1 MCSAAISS
9 GVRGRSH
16 THAPPSHPV
25 IQPGGSVCSE
35 EVCSVCPE
43 GKVDSGPEGAEVDSC
58 PQLVT
63 MEPQQAL
70 CALPTSTGAAMAVPT
85 QKEVLPPWVLP
96 PWVLP
101 PCAVPPW
108 VLPPCAVWPC
118 AAWPCSEDEECEE
131 GAAHGG
137 GAAAAMPSPG
147 VAVVAMPNPGV
158 AVAIMRR
165 QPSLPLMR

>member
-1 MCSAAISS
+1 MCSAWISS
-9 GVRGRSH
+9 GVRSRSH
-16 THAPPSHPV
+16 TQAPPSHPV

-35 EVCSVCPE
+35 
-43 GKVDSGPEGAEVDSC
+43 GRVDSC

-70 CALPTSTGAAMAVPT
+70 CALPTSTGAAIAVPT
-85 QKEVLPPWVLP
+85 QKEVLPPWVLL

>member
-1 MCSAAISS
+1 MCSAATSS

-25 IQPGGSVCSE
+25 IQPGGSVCCE
-35 EVCSVCPE
+35 EVCPVCPE
-43 GKVDSGPEGAEVDSC
+43 GREVDSGPEGAEVDSC

-85 QKEVLPPWVLP
+85 QKEVLPPWLLP

-108 VLPPCAVWPC
+108 VV
-118 AAWPCSEDEECEE
+118 WPCSEDEEAEE
-131 GAAHGG
+131 GAAYGG
-137 GAAAAMPSPG
+137 GAAVAMPSPG
-147 VAVVAMPNPGV
+147 VAVAM
-158 AVAIMRR
+158 MRR

>member
-1 MCSAAISS
+1 
-9 GVRGRSH
+9 
-16 THAPPSHPV
+16 
-25 IQPGGSVCSE
+25 
-35 EVCSVCPE
+35 
-43 GKVDSGPEGAEVDSC
+43 
-58 PQLVT
+58 

-85 QKEVLPPWVLP
+85 QKEVLPPWLLPPWVLP

-101 PCAVPPW
+101 PCAVPP
-108 VLPPCAVWPC
+108 CAVRP
-118 AAWPCSEDEECEE
+118 WPCSEDEECEE

-137 GAAAAMPSPG
+137 GSAAAMPSPG
-147 VAVVAMPNPGV
+147 VAAVAIPDPGV

>member
-1 MCSAAISS
+1 M
-9 GVRGRSH
+9 
-16 THAPPSHPV
+16 
-25 IQPGGSVCSE
+25 CSE

-43 GKVDSGPEGAEVDSC
+43 GKVDSGPEDGGEVDSGPEAAEVDSC

-85 QKEVLPPWVLP
+85 QKEVLPPWLLP

-101 PCAVPPW
+101 PCALPPW
-108 VLPPCAVWPC
+108 VV
-118 AAWPCSEDEECEE
+118 WPCSEDEEAEE
-131 GAAHGG
+131 GAAYGG
-137 GAAAAMPSPG
+137 GAA
-147 VAVVAMPNPGV
+147 VAMPNPGV
-158 AVAIMRR
+158 AVAMPSPGVAVAMMRR